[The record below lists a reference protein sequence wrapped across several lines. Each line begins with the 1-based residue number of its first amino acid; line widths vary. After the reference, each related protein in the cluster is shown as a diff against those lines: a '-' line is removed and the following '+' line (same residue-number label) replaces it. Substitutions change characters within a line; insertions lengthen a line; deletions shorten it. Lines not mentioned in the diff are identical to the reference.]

1 MRLIRSVP
9 LREDTP
15 LTAPPSSPTGLSD
28 RVFIAARVTL
38 LVGIVVALAWP
49 YLSPAPPLARGV
61 RAPDV
66 HAQSYDGRSWDLSLF
81 EGRPVFVNFF
91 GSWCPPCVA
100 EMPEL
105 VAAHEAKK
113 DDVAFVGLAVDSPP
127 DDVFALLRAH
137 DVRYAIAATDP
148 TTVRAWS
155 ATSLP
160 VSFLISADRRVV
172 WAAAGQVTK
181 QDVVE
186 QIDRHLAEVRT
197 SDAPRDGAPSPR

>member
-1 MRLIRSVP
+1 MTTSPAPASTFTDRL
-9 LREDTP
+9 
-15 LTAPPSSPTGLSD
+15 
-28 RVFIAARVTL
+28 FIVGRVTL
-38 LVGIVVALAWP
+38 LVGVIVALAWP
-49 YLSPAPPLARGV
+49 YLSPAPPLALGV
-61 RAPDV
+61 RAPEV
-66 HAQSYDGRSWDLSLF
+66 HAQSYDGRAWDLSLF

-105 VAAHEAKK
+105 VAAHAASER
-113 DDVAFVGLAVDSPP
+113 DVAFVGLAVDSPP
-127 DDVFALLRAH
+127 EEVFALLRKH

-181 QDVVE
+181 DEVVD
-186 QIDRHLAEVRT
+186 QIERHLAEVRRV
-197 SDAPRDGAPSPR
+197 SAPSATR